1 VFITRKI
8 EKKGAERGQTARNL
22 KREEEKGRKRANRTR
37 TNKMRARRNQKRQSD
52 QINDTRKDNM
62 HTLRVISPDDGWNSG
77 VAEERMTKVKERRG
91 KQDNTNQ
98 KKIRLKRRQTEDA
111 MKPSFTSAIACVPR
125 IAFVRKEA
133 NKGSH
138 RLQIREKEA
147 KKTN

>member
-1 VFITRKI
+1 LKQRVCLQTR
-8 EKKGAERGQTARNL
+8 
-22 KREEEKGRKRANRTR
+22 
-37 TNKMRARRNQKRQSD
+37 
-52 QINDTRKDNM
+52 RKDDK
-62 HTLRVISPDDGWNSG
+62 SEG
-77 VAEERMTKVKERRG
+77 TKRR

-111 MKPSFTSAIACVPR
+111 MKPSFTSASACVPC

-147 KKTN
+147 RKTN